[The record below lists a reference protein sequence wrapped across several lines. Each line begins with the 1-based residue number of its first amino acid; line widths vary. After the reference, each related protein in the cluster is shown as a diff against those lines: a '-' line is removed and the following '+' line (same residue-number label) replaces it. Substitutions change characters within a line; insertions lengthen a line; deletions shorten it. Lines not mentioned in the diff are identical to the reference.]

1 MALTKIQIGDT
12 GTVAKAKI
20 DAAFDVVDTNVTDIA
35 AVESDIVDINAE
47 IGLIKEDIVSIEE
60 QQVLDTGDI
69 TTLKGDVADAKA
81 DIVTINSSISD
92 INDGISSFNTNIE
105 NIHSYSEL
113 PNDLKQTITIESN
126 VNKRYIKKTATSQE
140 VTIDTTTMGDGT
152 ANGTIEIML
161 YDGDLSFVCTTAID
175 IIGAL
180 TYSAPALVEVKLM
193 QNYLSICDISAVG
206 GGGGNL
212 PPIDDI
218 LYGIRN
224 QVWTEIPESYY
235 SVVDN
240 IYEDVDNPEVGQVA
254 FNKVATE
261 SITTIKSDFDA
272 DLIENAMCGVGDY
285 IYSFGGYKSGSFQNT
300 ILKISTINGGQEIL
314 TETLPDGIYDQQA
327 VAIGTDIY
335 LFSGNNNDGIYNR
348 VLKFD
353 TLLEVITDFGAADG
367 VIYTSITTDG
377 TDIYLIKSGYNS
389 AIAKYTVSTK
399 TFSSI
404 AFDPVLSISLTGICY
419 VDGKIYMIGGL
430 IAEVGESNKIFEVD
444 VVAGDVVEWNNT
456 LENTISTTKP
466 TNIGD
471 YIYFVGLN
479 TKQSSL
485 IFGLNIVTKEIFNT
499 WAIAK
504 NQNIQAFF
512 TTKSDN
518 SFIYIKYSLGDEN
531 DELIDRFNV
540 EYVNEG
546 FYIYNS
552 YGWVYMPTQSDLIY
566 KADKVVGAI
575 DGNFAG
581 LDINGDLTDS
591 GYKPS
596 DFALV
601 DSYDLTHIDL
611 TPLSNVITFTNTA
624 KRNYAHSSNNANTS
638 LVLDMDNENEH
649 YILIENTSASSITI
663 AVSGSNSETIIGST
677 AIIIPTLKYL
687 EIGIVKH
694 STTCIVTEREI

>member
-20 DAAFDVVDTNVTDIA
+20 DAAFEQVDTNVTDIA
-35 AVESDIVDINAE
+35 AVESDIVNINAE

-60 QQVLDTGDI
+60 QQGLDTGDI
-69 TTLKGDVADAKA
+69 TTLKGDVADVKD
-81 DIVTINSSISD
+81 DIVTLNEQYSD
-92 INDGISSFNTNIE
+92 VVDGVAALNTNIE

-140 VTIDTTTMGDGT
+140 VTIDTTTVGDGT

-193 QNYLSICDISAVG
+193 QNYLYICDISAIG

-218 LYGIRN
+218 LYGIKN

-240 IYEDVDNPEVGQVA
+240 IYEDIDNPEVGQIA

-272 DLIENAMCGVGDY
+272 DLNGNAMCGVGDY
-285 IYSFGGYKSGSFQNT
+285 IYSFGGHKSGSFQDT
-300 ILKISTINGGQEIL
+300 ILKISTINGEHAIL
-314 TETLPDGIYDQQA
+314 TETLPVGIADQQA
-327 VAIGTDIY
+327 VVIGTDIY

-367 VIYTSITTDG
+367 VIYKSITTDG
-377 TDIYLIKSGYNS
+377 TDIYLIKNEYNS
-389 AIAKYTVSTK
+389 AIAKYIVSTK

-404 AFDPVLSISLTGICY
+404 AFDPVLSISNTGICY

-430 IAEVGESNKIFEVD
+430 IAGVGSNKIFEVD
-444 VVAGDVVEWNNT
+444 VVTGDVVEWNNT
-456 LENTISTTKP
+456 LENTMLPTKP
-466 TNIGD
+466 TNITNIGD
-471 YIYFVGLN
+471 YIYFVGFN
-479 TKQSSL
+479 TKPSSL
-485 IFGLNIVTKEIFNT
+485 ILGLNIVTKEIFNT
-499 WAIAK
+499 GAIAK
-504 NQNIQAFF
+504 NENIKAFF

-531 DELIDRFNV
+531 DALIDRFNA

-546 FYIYNS
+546 FYIHKS
-552 YGWVYMPTQSDLIY
+552 YGWVYMATQSDFTY

-581 LDINGDLTDS
+581 LDINGNLTDS

-596 DFALV
+596 DFTF
-601 DSYDLTHIDL
+601 DLTHIDL

-638 LVLDMDNENEH
+638 LVLDIDNENEH

-663 AVSGSNSETIIGST
+663 AVSGSDSETIIGST

-694 STTCIVTEREI
+694 STTYIVTEREI

>member
-1 MALTKIQIGDT
+1 MALTKIAIGDT

-20 DAAFDVVDTNVTDIA
+20 DAAFEQVDTNVTNIA
-35 AVESDIVDINAE
+35 AVKSDIVDINAE

-69 TTLKGDVADAKA
+69 TTLKGDVAAVKA

-92 INDGISSFNTNIE
+92 INDGISSFNTKIE

-113 PNDLKQTITIESN
+113 PNELKQTITIESN

-140 VTIDTTTMGDGT
+140 VTIDTTTVGDGT

-161 YDGDLSFVCTTAID
+161 YDGDLSFVSTTAID
-175 IIGAL
+175 IMGTL
-180 TYSAPALVEVKLM
+180 TYSAPAVVEVKLM

-212 PPIDDI
+212 PPIDDV

-254 FNKVATE
+254 FNKTNVEAVSTV
-261 SITTIKSDFDA
+261 SDNFPIG
-272 DLIENAMCGVGDY
+272 LVGYAMVGVGDS
-285 IYSFGGYKSGSFQNT
+285 IYVFGGLINGNHQNT
-300 ILKISTINGGQEIL
+300 IIKIDIPTGTVTTL
-314 TETLPDGIYDQQA
+314 TETLLDEIVDIRA
-327 VAIGTDIY
+327 VALGTDIY
-335 LFSGNNNDGIYNR
+335 LFSGNTQSGLYDR
-348 VLKFD
+348 VVKFD
-353 TLLEVITDFGAADG
+353 TLLEQITDLGAG
-367 VIYTSITTDG
+367 NGHHYSSITTDG
-377 TDIYLIKSGYNS
+377 TDIYLIRDVASD
-389 AIAKYTVSTK
+389 AIFKYTVSTNS
-399 TFSSI
+399 FSTI
-404 AFDPVLSISLTGICY
+404 AFSPSFSIKGTELCY
-419 VDGKIYMIGGL
+419 VNGKVYMIGGD
-430 IAEVGESNKIFEVD
+430 VGGNSNGIFEVD
-444 VVAGDVVEWNNT
+444 VLTGDVTQWDLH
-456 LENTISTTKP
+456 LEGGMSYLKCCAF
-466 TNIGD
+466 GD
-471 YIYFVGLN
+471 FIYFVGKGTFPQNKLL
-479 TKQSSL
+479 SL
-485 IFGLNIVTKEIFNT
+485 DTINKNILEVGYNLQ
-499 WAIAK
+499 
-504 NQNIQAFF
+504 NQDLPAFF
-512 TTKSDN
+512 KTKDDDY
-518 SFIYIKYSLGDEN
+518 FIYFKYESMNPESVY
-531 DELIDRFNV
+531 RFNV
-540 EYVNEG
+540 HFLKEG
-546 FYIYNS
+546 VYIHNS
-552 YGWVYMPTQSDLIY
+552 YGWVYMPTQSD
-566 KADKVVGAI
+566 
-575 DGNFAG
+575 FA
-581 LDINGDLTDS
+581 
-591 GYKPS
+591 

-663 AVSGSNSETIIGST
+663 AVSGSDSETIIGST

-694 STTCIVTEREI
+694 STTYIVTERGI